1 MKKLFESWKSY
12 LTEQEQ
18 KYIILIPGG
27 FKPPHRGHMFLINE
41 YAKHPDIERVI
52 IIVGSSPRSSDDNSI
67 VIDVDKSIK
76 IFDLYGAFS
85 NPKIELMRAKTKIS
99 STGKEYENPFADAVD
114 YVKNAD
120 LESHRNNIIAIGYPT
135 KEPSRGKMFLRATA
149 GAEIATDLP
158 PIIPSADEISATRL
172 RNAIANEDE
181 EAIKESLP
189 DPSIYEEFMNII
201 FSI

>member
-1 MKKLFESWKSY
+1 MKKLFESWRHY

-27 FKPPHRGHMFLINE
+27 FKPPHRGHVFLINE
-41 YAKHPDIERVI
+41 YANHPDIEKVI
-52 IIVGSSPRSSDDNSI
+52 IIVGSSARSSDDNSI
-67 VIDVDKSIK
+67 IIDVDKTIK
-76 IFDLYGAFS
+76 IFDLYGVFS

-99 STGKEYENPFADAVD
+99 STGKEYENPFVDAVD

-135 KEPSRGKMFLRATA
+135 KEPSRGEMFLRATA
-149 GAEIATDLP
+149 GAEIATGLP
-158 PIIPSADEISATRL
+158 PIIPLSDEISATRL

-181 EAIKESLP
+181 EIIKDSLP
-189 DPSIYEEFMNII
+189 DFSMYERFMNII
-201 FSI
+201 FST